1 MRSMWLVI
9 AQETSK
15 GINGI
20 QRVSTSFKKAFSVN
34 ERSKRT
40 FLHEALTIQ
49 SFLPDAHNAY
59 SVNG

>member
-1 MRSMWLVI
+1 MWLMT

-20 QRVSTSFKKAFSVN
+20 QRVSTSFKKAFGVN
-34 ERSKRT
+34 EGSKGT
-40 FLHEALTIQ
+40 FLHEALTVQ